1 MTSINSDFMS
11 QLALR
16 SLGKSSQMMTQAMER
31 LSTGKRINSA
41 ADDAAGL
48 GIATKLKAQVSSLNA
63 ASRNTSDALALIG
76 TIDGALEESQE
87 ILLRMRELAVQSAS
101 DSNTGTDRTF
111 IQDEI
116 NQLSAELNRISSA
129 TEFNSV
135 KLLDGTY
142 NDKAIQI
149 GTGPNQTFKLGIN
162 ATDAATLGAYEMQT
176 TTEANAVDTNAAQGA
191 AANHDAAKTALDGLY
206 NVGADYV
213 VKGSFGTKTANVDAG
228 ADARDVAKAFNLISG
243 TTGVQASVVTRAKFS
258 GINAADT
265 YSFTLQGK
273 STNKSTVNATI
284 SSTSNLTEL
293 KDAINSVS
301 GSTGITAALTEDLSG
316 INLVQNEGYDI
327 IIGDMTAATTHTAKE
342 IGTAASDYA
351 AEGASSA
358 ITLATHGFVE
368 GDTVR
373 YDVVTA
379 GANKNLKGLVD
390 GMIYQVGTV
399 ADANTFTLKNIDG
412 TTHTYGKGG
421 SENGDDAN
429 TFTKVNIIDVKT
441 VSKSNS
447 TGLLVDGSI
456 TRLGGSASHDSMA
469 IAGQVSLSSHKA
481 FTVTPGNAANH
492 FNSSTTTT
500 TAALKQ
506 IGDVD
511 VSSQLG
517 ATNALSVIDG
527 AIAMTSE
534 VRSEIGAANNRLE
547 ATADNLSNVSVNIQR
562 SLTSV
567 EDANF
572 ASETSALTK
581 AQILQQAATSMLAQA
596 NQAKQSMLVLLQG

>member
-16 SLGKSSQMMTQAMER
+16 SLGKSSSMMTQAMER

-135 KLLDGTY
+135 KLLVGTY

-176 TTEANAVDTNAAQGA
+176 TTEANAVDTITAQGA

-327 IIGDMTAATTHTAKE
+327 IIGDMTAATTHTG
-342 IGTAASDYA
+342 ISSVTYAASGA
-351 AEGASSA
+351 AGNIVKTSHG
-358 ITLATHGFVE
+358 LAV
-368 GDTVR
+368 GDVVR
-373 YDVVTA
+373 YDINTA
-379 GANKNLKGLVD
+379 GSNKGLAGLTD
-390 GMIYQVGTV
+390 GMIYKVGTA
-399 ADANTFTLKNIDG
+399 ADANTFTLTNIDG
-412 TTHTYGKGG
+412 TALTYGKD
-421 SENGDDAN
+421 STDDGDAGN
-429 TFTKVNIIDVKT
+429 TFTKVNVIDVKT

-596 NQAKQSMLVLLQG
+596 NQAKQSMLVLLQR

>member
-63 ASRNTSDALALIG
+63 AGRNTSDALALIG

-116 NQLSAELNRISSA
+116 NQLSAELNRISSS

-142 NDKAIQI
+142 NDKSIQI

-162 ATDAATLGAYEMQT
+162 ATDAATLGAYELQSV
-176 TTEANAVDTNAAQGA
+176 TEANAADATLVMGA
-191 AANHDAAKTALDGLY
+191 VGTHASAKSALNDLF
-206 NVGADYV
+206 NVAADYV
-213 VKGSFGTKTANVDAG
+213 VKGSFGTKTANVEAG
-228 ADARDVAKAFNLISG
+228 ADAKDVAKAFNLISG
-243 TTGVQASVVTRAKFS
+243 TTGVQANAVTRAKIS
-258 GINAADT
+258 AITGADT

-273 STNKSTVNATI
+273 STTASTVNATI
-284 SSTSNLTEL
+284 ASTSNLTEL

-301 GSTGITAALTEDLSG
+301 GATGITAALTEDLAG

-327 IIGDMTAATTHTAKE
+327 IIGDVTAATTHTAVSFD
-342 IGTAASDYA
+342 TSSPP
-351 AEGASSA
+351 ASSA
-358 ITLATHGFVE
+358 GATLTSGAAHGLSV
-368 GDTVR
+368 GDIVKYTSTAA
-373 YDVVTA
+373 VT
-379 GANKNLKGLVD
+379 GLTTAKF
-390 GMIYQVGTV
+390 YEV
-399 ADANTFTLKNIDG
+399 ASVASTTTLTLKTTDG
-412 TTHTYGKGG
+412 EDVTYGGG
-421 SENGDDAN
+421 GGNAN
-429 TFTKVNIIDVKT
+429 DTLQKVNTINVKT
-441 VSKSNS
+441 VSKNNT
-447 TGLLVDGSI
+447 TGLLDDGSV
-456 TRLGGSASHDSMA
+456 TTLGTATTDDSMA
-469 IAGQVSLSSHKA
+469 IVGQVSLSSHKA

-492 FNSSTTTT
+492 FNTSTNTV
-500 TAALKQ
+500 TASLKQ
-506 IGDVD
+506 VGDVD

-534 VRSEIGAANNRLE
+534 VRSDIGAANNRLE
-547 ATADNLSNVSVNIQR
+547 ATADNLSNISVNIQR
-562 SLTSV
+562 SLSSV

>member
-16 SLGKSSQMMTQAMER
+16 SLGKSSSMMTQAMER

-116 NQLSAELNRISSA
+116 NQLTAELNRISSA

-162 ATDAATLGAYEMQT
+162 ATDAATLGAYEMQSA
-176 TTEANAVDTNAAQGA
+176 TEANAADAGTTMGA
-191 AANHDAAKTALDGLY
+191 VGSHASAKTALDALF
-206 NVGADYV
+206 NDAADYV
-213 VKGSFGTKTANVDAG
+213 VKGSFGTKTANIDAG

-243 TTGVQASVVTRAKFS
+243 TTGVQASVVTRAKISSIS
-258 GINAADT
+258 GADT

-273 STNKSTVNATI
+273 STNESTVNATI

-301 GSTGITAALTEDLSG
+301 GSTGITASLTEDLSG
-316 INLVQNEGYDI
+316 INMVQNEGYDI
-327 IIGDMTAATTHTAKE
+327 IIGDLSITG
-342 IGTAASDYA
+342 GTAHSAVNVKTDGLSD
-351 AEGASSA
+351 
-358 ITLATHGFVE
+358 ATSQDLTQAGHGFQT
-368 GDTVR
+368 GDLVLYTGTT
-373 YDVVTA
+373 TA
-379 GANKNLKGLVD
+379 MTNLTN
-390 GMIYQVGTV
+390 GMIFKV
-399 ADANTFTLKNIDG
+399 ADAQTNTFKLHDINGNTFN
-412 TTHTYGKGG
+412 YGGAG
-421 SENGDDAN
+421 HASAN
-429 TFTKVNIIDVKT
+429 TFTKVNAMSVVT
-441 VSKSNS
+441 VSKNNS
-447 TGLLVDGSI
+447 TGKLEDGKI
-456 TRLGGSASHDSMA
+456 TILGTAAANDSMA

-481 FTVTPGNAANH
+481 FTVTPGATTNH
-492 FNSSTTTT
+492 FNAAQTTE
-500 TAALKQ
+500 TASLKQ

-547 ATADNLSNVSVNIQR
+547 ATADNLTNISVNIQR
-562 SLTSV
+562 SLSSV